1 MRHKQKLAKENKS
14 TLLQQQKAECKD
26 GNGSV
31 SGRISVGFEFCRF
44 GFGDDFSPAV
54 FGFGLPKIIGFG
66 FGFGFSPVD
75 TQWITVCSKTSCF
88 IVYLVII
95 LFT

>member
-1 MRHKQKLAKENKS
+1 MRLKL
-14 TLLQQQKAECKD
+14 KD

-31 SGRISVGFEFCRF
+31 SGRISADFEFCGF
-44 GFGDDFSPAV
+44 GFGYDFSSTV
-54 FGFGLPKIIGFG
+54 FGFGAPKFIGFG

-75 TQWITVCSKTSCF
+75 TQWITVWSKNSYF
-88 IVYLVII
+88 IVYLAIT

>member
-31 SGRISVGFEFCRF
+31 SGRISVGFGFR
-44 GFGDDFSPAV
+44 FGDDFSPAV
-54 FGFGLPKIIGFG
+54 FGFGLPKFIGFG

-75 TQWITVCSKTSCF
+75 TQWIIVWSKTSCF

>member
-1 MRHKQKLAKENKS
+1 M
-14 TLLQQQKAECKD
+14 TIKD
-26 GNGSV
+26 GSGSGT
-31 SGRISVGFEFCRF
+31 GRISADFGFCEF